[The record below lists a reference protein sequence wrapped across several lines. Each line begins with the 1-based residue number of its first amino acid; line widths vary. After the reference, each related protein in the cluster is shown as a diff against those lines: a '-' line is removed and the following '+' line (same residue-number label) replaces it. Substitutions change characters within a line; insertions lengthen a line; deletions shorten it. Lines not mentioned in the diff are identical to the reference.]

1 MTKTDSTVHPARF
14 YREGDSTTITLPP
27 GWDRR
32 LDQFGNLFF
41 VDHHTKSAVRED
53 PRFNPNID
61 QKTGL
66 PKGWHQVL
74 DKKGRPFFYREVGQ
88 QIIGTNQP
96 WTMRTKS
103 MDKKEFIRRIP
114 KEGEN
119 MMRLLER
126 YDSEDEKEEEE
137 QHPVE
142 RVQTPEPKILEVVPE
157 ISDEREKAYLGHFS
171 AIINQYSP
179 KANKIG
185 AESAYLYCQAL
196 GIPRN
201 IVPIALQWADT
212 NDDKFFNPKEF
223 PKALHMMYCMLE
235 KHYEESGIPPYTPQQ
250 EIGYEEIFAKAKPV
264 GNYLATLDEVLSA
277 SKDWDLPDDLVRQI
291 WFDCNDSG
299 GGENARWTVDEF
311 VIGYHRGTVESERQK
326 SESIV
331 SLFLLT

>member
-1 MTKTDSTVHPARF
+1 MHRVCTEDYSTREYAIDNSRFLTSRSWPIDLSDELSFRLVTIDYGNSGQRVEYRDEDIDKSLPEYWVWIRDITGHGRHIYRNTMTKTDSTVHPARF

-119 MMRLLER
+119 MM
-126 YDSEDEKEEEE
+126 
-137 QHPVE
+137 PAFG
-142 RVQTPEPKILEVVPE
+142 KI
-157 ISDEREKAYLGHFS
+157 
-171 AIINQYSP
+171 
-179 KANKIG
+179 
-185 AESAYLYCQAL
+185 
-196 GIPRN
+196 
-201 IVPIALQWADT
+201 
-212 NDDKFFNPKEF
+212 
-223 PKALHMMYCMLE
+223 
-235 KHYEESGIPPYTPQQ
+235 
-250 EIGYEEIFAKAKPV
+250 
-264 GNYLATLDEVLSA
+264 
-277 SKDWDLPDDLVRQI
+277 
-291 WFDCNDSG
+291 
-299 GGENARWTVDEF
+299 
-311 VIGYHRGTVESERQK
+311 
-326 SESIV
+326 
-331 SLFLLT
+331 